1 MQSAFLRTLRALES
15 DHAGWEFVWLFVGI
29 ALATAWAGW
38 AGFARLPMIARS
50 DRARLEG
57 VESVHAVQAD
67 EDGELLETFLQPGA
81 AVQAGDTLVRFD
93 DRSERATLAELTA
106 RRAAAER
113 GRITL
118 LERLRVLEARTKL
131 TPALDRSDTSESN
144 ARVVEAETRAVR
156 AEADARR
163 SRELEV
169 RGLVSPA
176 EVQRLDAEARGER
189 AAADALDAAR
199 SRTGANLMM
208 RQLD

>member
-1 MQSAFLRTLRALES
+1 
-15 DHAGWEFVWLFVGI
+15 
-29 ALATAWAGW
+29 
-38 AGFARLPMIARS
+38 
-50 DRARLEG
+50 
-57 VESVHAVQAD
+57 
-67 EDGELLETFLQPGA
+67 
-81 AVQAGDTLVRFD
+81 
-93 DRSERATLAELTA
+93 
-106 RRAAAER
+106 
-113 GRITL
+113 
-118 LERLRVLEARTKL
+118 L

-208 RQLD
+208 RQLDVLSDRAAAQRDLAGLDAEIDALRGAADRARWMLARRTIVAPVAGRVVRIAEATPGSHAEAGDTLAWIVPAGS